1 MVRRRPEGGCGGPA
15 SGGAEHPGPFLGRR
29 DNVKVPT
36 LKAATGVQRRVLV
49 YVVWFALAVM
59 LLSRISLNVVDPDIF
74 HLMALARESL
84 VSGHVPTTDLF
95 SYGPTKPYVVQHEWG
110 SGAIAYFVATRF
122 GAPGILLLKYLLA
135 ALLAWL
141 CVATARVRNPD
152 PLPALCWLAPI
163 SIFFTGA
170 AFSPIRGHLYSMI
183 FTACLLYFLE
193 GDRRGNRRWTAIW
206 LLLSVLWFN
215 LHGGAVVGVLLLGA
229 HAFEQFL
236 RGSRWLHLVLVAT
249 AMLAG
254 AVVNPY
260 GTHYY
265 PYLWQALR
273 MSRPAIAEWRPVWD
287 SFPSFNAVTFL
298 LSLLL
303 LLYLAARIGVRAMPG
318 IVILCATA
326 AASALHIRMFPFYG
340 IVWACYV
347 PGYLLA
353 SPLAPRLKA
362 LFDRPPLL
370 LQAAWMI
377 VAMFFLNVAITYR
390 PWILNVPGEGN
401 ADEIVYPTGAVQ
413 YLADRQFRG
422 NAMVPFEYGAYV
434 SWKLYPAV
442 RVAVD
447 SRYEV
452 AYPSTWVDE
461 VFRLYRASAGWQQT
475 LAGHP
480 TDVILVRP
488 SDPLAR
494 AIGNIP
500 WRRVYVDRSYSIY
513 ARPGL
518 NLPSVDYHD
527 RAFPGRFP

>member
-1 MVRRRPEGGCGGPA
+1 M
-15 SGGAEHPGPFLGRR
+15 
-29 DNVKVPT
+29 PT
-36 LKAATGVQRRVLV
+36 RKATTGVQERVQV

-59 LLSRISLNVVDPDIF
+59 LLSRVSFNIVDLDIF
-74 HLMALARESL
+74 HEMALIRESL
-84 VSGHVPTTDLF
+84 VLGHITTVDHF
-95 SYGPTKPYVVQHEWG
+95 SYGPTHPYVVQHEWG
-110 SGAIAYFVATRF
+110 SGVLAYFVATRF

-141 CVATARVRNPD
+141 CVATARSRNPD
-152 PLPALCWLAPI
+152 PLPAFCWLAPVA
-163 SIFFTGA
+163 IFFAGA
-170 AFSPIRGHLYSMI
+170 AFSPIRGHLYSMV

-193 GDRRGNRRWTAIW
+193 GDRRGNRRWIAIW

-215 LHGGAVVGVLLLGA
+215 LHGGAFVGVLLLGA

-236 RGSRWLHLVLVAT
+236 RGSRWHRLLLVAT
-249 AMLAG
+249 GMLA
-254 AVVNPY
+254 AAAANPY
-260 GTHYY
+260 GAHYY
-265 PYLWQALR
+265 PYLWRALR
-273 MSRPAIAEWRPVWD
+273 MSRPAIGEWMPVWD
-287 SFPSFNAVTFL
+287 SFPAFESVTFL

-326 AASALHIRMFPFYG
+326 AAGALHIRMLPFYG
-340 IVWACYV
+340 IAWACYV
-347 PGYLLA
+347 PAYLLA
-353 SPLAPRLKA
+353 SPFAPRLKA
-362 LFDRPPLL
+362 WFDRPPLL
-370 LQAAWMI
+370 LQVAWLI

-390 PWILNVPGEGN
+390 PWSLDVPGEGK
-401 ADEIVYPTGAVQ
+401 AGEIVYPTGAVQ
-413 YLADRQFRG
+413 YLADQRFRG

-461 VFRLYRASAGWQQT
+461 IFRFYRAGAGWQQT
-475 LAGHP
+475 LDRHP

-494 AIGNIP
+494 AIALIP
-500 WRRVYVDRSYSIY
+500 WQRVYIDRSYSIY

-518 NLPSVDYHD
+518 HLPPVDYHD
-527 RAFPGRFP
+527 RVFPARFP